1 MPGVYYVSVAG
12 TGAGDPSVDGYTSY
26 GSLGQFW
33 LDMAF
38 AAGTLPAVPAPHVP
52 QVQHTHCIASS
63 SCFCLI
69 SWSML
74 LVWQSSP
81 AHRAAGVSW
90 SGTKQ
95 FLTQLSR
102 ATLLLLAMAKV
113 LRHGQL
119 LPFQAQ
125 IVCFLV

>member
-1 MPGVYYVSVAG
+1 
-12 TGAGDPSVDGYTSY
+12 
-26 GSLGQFW
+26 
-33 LDMAF
+33 
-38 AAGTLPAVPAPHVP
+38 
-52 QVQHTHCIASS
+52 
-63 SCFCLI
+63 
-69 SWSML
+69 ML

-102 ATLLLLAMAKV
+102 ATLLLLLLAMAKV
-113 LRHGQL
+113 LCHGQL